1 MEILGCAINN
11 LTDGGIDTKIKGENA
26 TGSKIHEAV
35 KDTTDNEIIANTND
49 DSFCPVAKTEKHKR
63 RTRLKERGICRSKNV
78 ASLRG

>member
-11 LTDGGIDTKIKGENA
+11 LTDGGIDTKINVEKA
-26 TGSKIHEAV
+26 TGSKNHDAV
-35 KDTTDNEIIANTND
+35 EETNDNAND
-49 DSFCPVAKTEKHKR
+49 DSCCPMTQTEKYER

>member
-11 LTDGGIDTKIKGENA
+11 LTDGGIDTKINGEKA
-26 TGSKIHEAV
+26 IGSKSHDAV
-35 KDTTDNEIIANTND
+35 KDTTDNADIAKIND
-49 DSFCPVAKTEKHKR
+49 DSFCPVTGTEKYER